1 MSKSVIFKRQPLK
14 AGAIGWQLAQT
25 FWVGGLW
32 LLHFVLLPALGKM
45 GLAPLLIEEVAGTLG
60 PMLVGLATFCAFL
73 QLLILLHAERW
84 SSLWRD
90 MRGQLLL
97 TVLLVAAS
105 YFAVHE
111 WMPESVRWLLFNY
124 LVLALC
130 GLLLVLQPVP
140 GEEGGRARRARH

>member
-14 AGAIGWQLAQT
+14 AGAISWQLAQT

-32 LLHFVLLPALGKM
+32 LLHFILLPALGKM
-45 GLAPLLIEEVAGTLG
+45 GLAPLLIEEIAGTLG
-60 PMLVGLATFCAFL
+60 PLLVGLAAFCAFL
-73 QLLILLHAERW
+73 QLLVLLQAERW

-97 TVLLVAAS
+97 TILLMAAS
-105 YFAVHE
+105 YLALHE
-111 WMPESVRWLLFNY
+111 WRPEAVRWLLFNY

-140 GEEGGRARRARH
+140 GGEGDRARQARR